1 MENLNLILPEIFIS
15 LSIMF
20 LLVLGVFKKDSS
32 KLTFNISL
40 LILLIASIITLNETF
55 SINHVTL
62 FNNSVV
68 IDPMSSLMKIITLI
82 GAFLVLVISSAYLK
96 SFKIFKIEYP
106 VLILSSVL
114 GMMVM
119 ISSND
124 LMVFYMGLELQSL
137 ALYVLATFN
146 RDQLK
151 SSEAGLKY
159 FVLSALSSGLLL
171 YGCSLIYGF
180 SGSTN
185 FNVISS
191 QLNSNEYVLT
201 FGIVFILVGLA
212 FKSSAVPFHMWAP
225 DVYEGSPTSVTLFF
239 TMVPKIAALTVFI
252 RFLYVPFLN
261 LIDQWQMIIIFLSI
275 ASMLF
280 GAIAAANSLS
290 DIYSMGAIPK
300 TALNIIC
307 FPTDDL
313 DPALMNQIFKGAS
326 DKLKEAETA
335 LVGGHSIKDDEPK
348 YGLSVTG
355 LCDPA
360 KIWRNN
366 TGKAGDAIILTKAIG
381 SGVLFN
387 QNRKAHLSPELF
399 APLIEN
405 CVRLNR
411 YAKEA
416 IEEFKPNAVTDVTGF
431 GLLGHLREMLG
442 RHNISLL
449 FENLR
454 FLPGALDAYKSGM
467 TTGSNESNKAICK
480 DSVRLPK
487 NLSREEKEML
497 YDTQTSGGLLI
508 SIDPSVAEE
517 ALAKIIEN
525 GDKGARI
532 IGFVEEAESTIPHIN
547 VII

>member
-20 LLVLGVFKKDSS
+20 LLILGVFLKDGS
-32 KLTFNISL
+32 KLIFNISL
-40 LILLIASIITLNETF
+40 LVLLITAIITINETF
-55 SINHVTL
+55 SINRMTL
-62 FNNSVV
+62 FNDSVV
-68 IDPMSSLMKIITLI
+68 IDYMSSFMKIITLL
-82 GAFLVLVISSAYLK
+82 GAFLVLIISSSYLK
-96 SFKIFKIEYP
+96 IFKIFKIEYP
-106 VLILSSVL
+106 ILILSSVL

-185 FNVISS
+185 FDTIAN

-212 FKSSAVPFHMWAP
+212 FKISAVPFHMWAP

-280 GAIAAANSLS
+280 GAIAAIGQTNIKRLIA
-290 DIYSMGAIPK
+290 YSSI
-300 TALNIIC
+300 
-307 FPTDDL
+307 
-313 DPALMNQIFKGAS
+313 
-326 DKLKEAETA
+326 
-335 LVGGHSIKDDEPK
+335 GHIG
-348 YGLSVTG
+348 YTLAGL
-355 LCDPA
+355 
-360 KIWRNN
+360 
-366 TGKAGDAIILTKAIG
+366 
-381 SGVLFN
+381 
-387 QNRKAHLSPELF
+387 
-399 APLIEN
+399 
-405 CVRLNR
+405 
-411 YAKEA
+411 
-416 IEEFKPNAVTDVTGF
+416 
-431 GLLGHLREMLG
+431 
-442 RHNISLL
+442 
-449 FENLR
+449 
-454 FLPGALDAYKSGM
+454 
-467 TTGSNESNKAICK
+467 TTGSNEGIQSSIIYISIYIIMNLALFSCLLMLKRNNQYYEEIGDLSGLSKNHPLLSLSLLIILFSLAGIPPLAGFFAKFYIFKAVLEQSMYFLAI
-480 DSVRLPK
+480 VGL
-487 NLSREEKEML
+487 LSTVVAAFYYLRIIKIIYFDAEKEK
-497 YDTQTSGGLLI
+497 YDQDHNMWLKFSLT
-508 SIDPSVAEE
+508 
-517 ALAKIIEN
+517 
-525 GDKGARI
+525 
-532 IGFVEEAESTIPHIN
+532 FSTILILFYFIFPSQLIDVVSRIN
-547 VII
+547 II